1 MVLPK
6 FHKWPKIQLLGI
18 IIVAVYFAIKAA
30 GIVPAIYGDMISL
43 VNTAII
49 SRHTKKQN
57 MGVPITAQASVV
69 MMVVS
74 VIMRMSI
81 VVALVL
87 IGLLALNYDAKALI
101 AALVLGQVGF
111 LIDKVKQI

>member
-1 MVLPK
+1 
-6 FHKWPKIQLLGI
+6 
-18 IIVAVYFAIKAA
+18 
-30 GIVPAIYGDMISL
+30 
-43 VNTAII
+43 
-49 SRHTKKQN
+49 